1 MEISS
6 QLPFYN
12 NSKHMAFSFRAIT
25 QFLLILPIRLY
36 QYVISP
42 LTPAACRHVP
52 TCSEYAAEAIR
63 QHGAATGGK
72 LAANRILR
80 CHPWGTSGFDP
91 VPKIIIK
98 KINMKGNFSAKH
110 KLKSSDRLKHSGLG
124 IVVLLFA
131 LLIFGAGCSG
141 NRATDQK
148 PLVLVSI
155 LPHKYFVEQIAGD
168 LAEVLVLIPPG
179 TSPHA
184 YDPTARQMHSVS
196 KADLYFYNGYLTF
209 EQQLLPALRSNN
221 PEIKTVMLTRGVELI
236 AGHEC
241 NHDDHDHHHH
251 HHDGIDPHTWLSVRN
266 ARIKGLNILQALTEK
281 YPEHI
286 DVFMENFADFEE
298 KLMDLDDE
306 ISEMMALLTGR
317 TFMIYHPALG
327 YFAHDYLLEQ
337 LSIEHEG
344 KEPSPSQLR
353 ASIDEARQAGVK
365 VVFVQKEFDS
375 ENARLVAGELG
386 AQVIQLDPLAEN
398 WHDNMLRIAEAI
410 QAANN

>member
-1 MEISS
+1 MS
-6 QLPFYN
+6 
-12 NSKHMAFSFRAIT
+12 FSLRTIP

-63 QHGAATGGK
+63 QHGAAVGGK

-98 KINMKGNFSAKH
+98 KINMKRKFN
-110 KLKSSDRLKHSGLG
+110 LKSKTKTSDRLKHSGLG
-124 IVVLLFA
+124 VVALLVA
-131 LLIFGAGCSG
+131 LLIFSSGCSSEH
-141 NRATDQK
+141 TPDDK
-148 PLVLVSI
+148 IHVLVSI

-168 LAEVLVLIPPG
+168 LVEVLVLIPPG

-184 YDPTARQMHSVS
+184 YDPTARQMRNIS

-209 EQQLLPALRSNN
+209 EQQLLPSLRGNN
-221 PEIKTVMLTRGVELI
+221 PDIRTVMLTRGVELI

-337 LSIEHEG
+337 LSIEHDG

-353 ASIDEARQAGVK
+353 TSIDDARQAGVK
-365 VVFVQKEFDS
+365 VVFVQQEFDS

-386 AQVIQLDPLAEN
+386 AKVIQLDPLAEN
-398 WHDNMLRIAEAI
+398 WRQNMLHIAEAI